1 MKRKRVNFVNSCEKY
16 LNEKGATTAI
26 ELIDNVRS
34 SYGKKYRNIPS
45 VMELAMILRIDKRF
59 VIVKKTRDGVSL
71 WDVDRVSGII
81 KIICSNEGCDEYT
94 SNLFTSVCNVCT
106 EEEE

>member
-1 MKRKRVNFVNSCEKY
+1 MKKKRVNFVNSCEEYIKK
-16 LNEKGATTAI
+16 KGATTAI

-59 VIVKKTRDGVSL
+59 MVLEKNSNGVSL
-71 WDVDRVSGII
+71 WDVKEMSGRI
-81 KIICSNEGCDEYT
+81 KKRCETCGEYT
-94 SNLFTSVCNVCT
+94 TNLFTGLCDACT
-106 EEEE
+106 EEE